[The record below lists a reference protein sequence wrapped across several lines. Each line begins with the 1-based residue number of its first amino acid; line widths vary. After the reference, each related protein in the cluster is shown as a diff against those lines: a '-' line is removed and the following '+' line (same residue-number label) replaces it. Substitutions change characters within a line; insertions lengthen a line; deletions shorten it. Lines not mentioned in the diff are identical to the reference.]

1 MAAGMKKLSKTFVW
15 ILMGMLIVGLAGF
28 GAVNF
33 TGNASAVATAGD
45 QEISVQDYARALQR
59 EQQRL
64 QQQTGQPMTISQMVS
79 FGLDRAVLSR
89 LVATAALDNEVEA
102 LGISIGDETLLK
114 EITQIDAFHN
124 AAGEF
129 DRDTYSFSLDRAG
142 LSERQFEE
150 DVRRETARIL
160 VQEAMMSAVE
170 MPHTMTTVITDYI
183 GARRSFDWVQLR
195 TDETAM
201 IAVAPTDA
209 ELQGFYEANPALFT
223 LPETKQI
230 TYALLSPD
238 MVLEEIEVDEATLR
252 KMYEERSA
260 EYQVPERRLVERLV
274 FVNEDEATAAKA
286 AIDAGETTFE
296 ALVQDRGLALSDV
309 DMGDVAITELD
320 TAGEAVFAA
329 ETGTV
334 TDPQPTDLG
343 PALFR
348 INGLLEARSTSFEEA
363 EAALRDEVAADRAR
377 RLIEDQSEEIDDLLA
392 GGITLEELTD
402 EAGLEVSSL
411 SWTAESEEGV
421 AAYSAFRE
429 AAAAVSADD
438 FPEVAFLE
446 DGSLFA
452 LRLDDVLPE
461 RPEPLADAQDK
472 ALRGWNEEQRL
483 NALKTQ
489 ADAILARAETNG
501 AFDDGLEVT
510 SETGLTRT
518 AYIDGTPAD
527 MMNAV
532 FALEP
537 GKLQVV
543 ADAESTVIL
552 RLTEVLP
559 PEQTDD
565 LAALEDALASQLD
578 QALAEA
584 IYQAFAADSQ
594 LRAQPTVDQSA
605 INAVHTTFQ

>member
-489 ADAILARAETNG
+489 ADAILDRAETNG

>member
-584 IYQAFAADSQ
+584 IFQAFAADSQ